1 MGLMLKAE
9 QRSFVMIG
17 GNPTGSQRVRSYS
30 KYGDTITLRIPWML
44 FSNHLKYMDKS
55 HPKSDKKTIGFLW
68 FYPNDQLVICK
79 IFSNHFLLLIF
90 TVEDTRVRSPWMLD
104 IVSVRQ
110 KCGPLSAN
118 QTWHWKK
125 TSAFTRFS
133 LVVWNMA
140 VMTFHILGMSWSQ
153 LTKSIIFQ
161 RGEEKPPNSRWWSHY
176 CRTFIYRGFPLAIFG
191 STGMDLFQHLN
202 GSSQQKREF
211 LHPRTSDNA

>member
-125 TSAFTRFS
+125 HP
-133 LVVWNMA
+133 L
-140 VMTFHILGMSWSQ
+140 SQ
-153 LTKSIIFQ
+153 D
-161 RGEEKPPNSRWWSHY
+161 SRWW
-176 CRTFIYRGFPLAIFG
+176 FG
-191 STGMDLFQHLN
+191 TWLL
-202 GSSQQKREF
+202 
-211 LHPRTSDNA
+211 